1 MSPSNT
7 GPTSQAGQGTPGLP
21 HLLYQSVPLGGAS
34 VQQPLDPRPLHG
46 VCRRAQRQAWPP
58 AALLPGPLGQRGPKG
73 ALLRISTIW
82 STLQF
87 AKGSPS
93 FLSVDP
99 LSIPARGKGIFQAP
113 LAPQGRVGARTQESR
128 LQPIREGPGSSVQ
141 LSVPQKGL
149 FLEPPFPTSTIRGS
163 NRTTSKIPSASTCPE
178 ATTVRRLALLQ
189 RRDRGPELSR
199 APRAA
204 AHSVPAPGYQ
214 AEGNQV
220 PAGPV
225 G

>member
-1 MSPSNT
+1 MQKSTET
-7 GPTSQAGQGTPGLP
+7 GLATCCPPPWTSRPG
-21 HLLYQSVPLGGAS
+21 
-34 VQQPLDPRPLHG
+34 
-46 VCRRAQRQAWPP
+46 
-58 AALLPGPLGQRGPKG
+58 GPKG
-73 ALLRISTIW
+73 ALLRTSPIW

-99 LSIPARGKGIFQAP
+99 LSITARGKGIFQAP

-128 LQPIREGPGSSVQ
+128 LQPNTEGPGSSVQ
-141 LSVPQKGL
+141 LSVPQKDL

-163 NRTTSKIPSASTCPE
+163 NQTTSKIPAASTCPPE
-178 ATTVRRLALLQ
+178 ATMARRLALLQ

-199 APRAA
+199 APMAA

-220 PAGPV
+220 PAGPA